1 MAPPAPQL
9 RRCEACKANPDSDH
23 RAPAARGKGGGGL
36 KSMRTGTAATAP
48 PPPLPP
54 AACLYAPCSSTV
66 ATGTLLLYPPPLLA
80 AASPARA
87 RHTRSTDGVPLH
99 AKGSQHSTRPRQT
112 KKGSLAGGN
121 WAVAGGPKVWLQLAR
136 SNCTRPLCPSVR
148 TRPLAAE
155 YSALVNHQLHG
166 PAGRPTVDKRREGG
180 LGQRPQRWAC
190 WPTGLCSRRPSGP
203 ATAGL
208 PVKAAACQAP
218 PPHRTTHAA
227 APAFRGPV
235 ERAEGG
241 VNLSGCGTP
250 LHLSPRP
257 PERGGAGMHDGRG
270 WAMIWP
276 AGAGAQGPSC
286 HG

>member
-36 KSMRTGTAATAP
+36 KSMRTGTAATAT

-218 PPHRTTHAA
+218 PPPQNHPR
-227 APAFRGPV
+227 
-235 ERAEGG
+235 
-241 VNLSGCGTP
+241 CGTSFP
-250 LHLSPRP
+250 WARRKG
-257 PERGGAGMHDGRG
+257 RGGRQLEWVWH
-270 WAMIWP
+270 P
-276 AGAGAQGPSC
+276 TPLEPPSS
-286 HG
+286 